1 MVRIFFCLHFGNACF
16 FLNLGCGAFGGD
28 PQLKSLIQLMAAAEN
43 GNLTK
48 KSTLSLG
55 MVYLIKNYLICFSP
69 TLGRDLLYFTFGD
82 EDLRDKIFD
91 TYTLLIDNSIT
102 VGMLYQVS

>member
-1 MVRIFFCLHFGNACF
+1 MLVF

-48 KSTLSLG
+48 KSTLFLG
-55 MVYLIKNYLICFSP
+55 IAYLIKNYLYCFSQ
-69 TLGRDLLYFTFGD
+69 L
-82 EDLRDKIFD
+82 
-91 TYTLLIDNSIT
+91 
-102 VGMLYQVS
+102 